1 MTDLV
6 FLQFI
11 PERIQTLWVEAV
23 DIWIQGGWAMIGIA
37 VISFVM
43 FAIGIQIQMR
53 LGGKG
58 FVFLKETT
66 WRQWLDHP
74 ELRRGKLGE
83 ILDFVTGGSTIEDTA
98 VFFDELRSTE
108 LGPFKRDLTVMKICV
123 NAAPLVGLLGTVT
136 GMLSTFAALSSG
148 AGGDKT
154 MGLIAEGISEA
165 LITTETGLVV
175 GLAGLF
181 FQYHLAR
188 KYERYHAF
196 IAHLETVIS
205 QKLYKQTHRDEEIAA

>member
-1 MTDLV
+1 MTVQAL
-6 FLQFI
+6 LQFI

-108 LGPFKRDLTVMKICV
+108 LGPFKRDL
-123 NAAPLVGLLGTVT
+123 
-136 GMLSTFAALSSG
+136 
-148 AGGDKT
+148 
-154 MGLIAEGISEA
+154 
-165 LITTETGLVV
+165 
-175 GLAGLF
+175 
-181 FQYHLAR
+181 
-188 KYERYHAF
+188 
-196 IAHLETVIS
+196 
-205 QKLYKQTHRDEEIAA
+205 